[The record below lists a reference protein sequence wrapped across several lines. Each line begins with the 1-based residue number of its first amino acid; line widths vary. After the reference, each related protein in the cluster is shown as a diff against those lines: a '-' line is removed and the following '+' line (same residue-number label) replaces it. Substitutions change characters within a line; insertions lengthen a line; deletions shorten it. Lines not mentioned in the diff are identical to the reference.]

1 MLYSTADNN
10 MDKWKIYGTGI
21 LIIIGLFARDMC
33 GVGINKYLFLLLAMI
48 PIFLAEL
55 ENVAVFSCFLIPL
68 YVGLPG
74 NLISVCLLIRLIFT
88 LVKYRISVDRTG
100 FLLTFL
106 VTIYIGLQNIFTGYT
121 SIYHFMAAL
130 DFITLSLL
138 MMILREYGKGKDAI
152 IAYATGN
159 FIVGIVM
166 LTSTLSYY
174 SITDLM
180 NPATRLG
187 YTGMLISNTGA
198 NMATS
203 IDPNFYAMNT
213 IACVSTVSLLF
224 RQIQS
229 FKERFLVVVSVLGS
243 VICCLIGLSRT
254 FIVLLIVW
262 GLLWLVCQ
270 KDVKKIISTLFIGCI
285 FIFLFFYFMPTIAE
299 GLLMR
304 FGTSDLA
311 GGNGRINLI
320 IQYFALWFEKKVSIL
335 FGIGLF
341 NCHTHC
347 TPLMYV
353 FGIGIIG
360 ALILSGWFVYQWIR
374 CKEYCETTVLK
385 KCIPLLVTLMGYS
398 TIPAAGAINYTFPI
412 LISILVITIDCGAEA
427 GYEKSNEDIWQNIV
441 SFRE

>member
-1 MLYSTADNN
+1 MLYATTYNN

-21 LIIIGLFARDMC
+21 LIIIGLFARDMY
-33 GVGINKYLFLLLAMI
+33 GIGINKYLFLLLAMI
-48 PIFLAEL
+48 PIFFAEIK
-55 ENVAVFSCFLIPL
+55 NVAVFACFLIPL

-88 LVKYRISVDRTG
+88 ISKYRISIDKTG
-100 FLLTFL
+100 FLFTLLIT
-106 VTIYIGLQNIFTGYT
+106 TYIGLQDIITGYT

-130 DFITLSLL
+130 DFVTLALL
-138 MMILREYGKGKDAI
+138 MMILRESGSGKDAI
-152 IAYATGN
+152 IAYALGN
-159 FIVGIVM
+159 FMVGIIM
-166 LTSTLSYY
+166 LVSTLSYY

-198 NMATS
+198 DMATS

-224 RQIQS
+224 QQIQT
-229 FKERFLVVVSVLGS
+229 FKVRFLVGVSVLGS

-254 FIVLLIVW
+254 FIILLIVW
-262 GLLWLVCQ
+262 GILWLVCQ
-270 KDVKKIISTLFIGCI
+270 GDIKKIISTLLISCI
-285 FIFLFFYFMPTIAE
+285 LIFLFLYFMPTIA
-299 GLLMR
+299 GGIFMR
-304 FGTSDLA
+304 FETSDIV

-320 IQYFALWFEKKVSIL
+320 IQYFTLWFEKKGSIL

-360 ALILSGWFVYQWIR
+360 ALILLGWFVYQWVR
-374 CKEYCETTVLK
+374 CKEYCEHIMLK
-385 KCIPLLVTLMGYS
+385 TCIPLLVTLIGYS
-398 TIPAAGAINYTFPI
+398 TIPAAGAINYTLPI
-412 LISILVITIDCGAEA
+412 LISMLVITINYVA
-427 GYEKSNEDIWQNIV
+427 GDDYEESNENIWQSAI

>member
-1 MLYSTADNN
+1 MLYTTTDNN
-10 MDKWKIYGTGI
+10 TDKWKIYGTGI
-21 LIIIGLFARDMC
+21 LIIIGLFARDMY

-48 PIFLAEL
+48 PIFFAEIK
-55 ENVAVFSCFLIPL
+55 NVAVFSCFLIPL

-88 LVKYRISVDRTG
+88 LVKYRIPIDKTG

-106 VTIYIGLQNIFTGYT
+106 VTTYIGLQNIFTGYT
-121 SIYHFMAAL
+121 GTYHFMAAF

-138 MMILREYGKGKDAI
+138 MMVLREYGGGKDAI
-152 IAYATGN
+152 IAYAFGN

-213 IACVSTVSLLF
+213 IACVSTVGLLF

-229 FKERFLVVVSVLGS
+229 FKTRLLIGISVLGS

-254 FIVLLIVW
+254 FIILLIVW
-262 GLLWLVCQ
+262 GILWLVCQ
-270 KDVKKIISTLFIGCI
+270 RDVKKIISTLLIGCI
-285 FIFLFFYFMPTIAE
+285 LFFSFLYFMPTIAE
-299 GLLMR
+299 GLSMR
-304 FGTSDLA
+304 FETSDMV

-320 IQYFALWFEKKVSIL
+320 VQYFTLWFEKKVSIL

-360 ALILSGWFVYQWIR
+360 SLILLGWFVYQWIR
-374 CKEYCETTVLK
+374 CKEYCEGIMLK
-385 KCIPLLVTLMGYS
+385 KCIPLLVTLVGYS

-412 LISILVITIDCGAEA
+412 LISILVITIDCEAEES
-427 GYEKSNEDIWQNIV
+427 YEKSNEDIWQGAI